1 MIYNFFSEIDSALTE
16 KITQQLEDR
25 EINKFRYK
33 RNKSKFKKLKNR
45 KIPMTVEEM
54 LKV

>member
-1 MIYNFFSEIDSALTE
+1 MSENEIDSALTE

-33 RNKSKFKKLKNR
+33 RNKSKSKKLKNR
-45 KIPMTVEEM
+45 RIPMTVEEM